1 MECHQAT
8 KKSDHYLKLHSEIGS
23 EIGSLLGMCQYKIGS
38 EITFRNK
45 SSLERNLQIG
55 FKDKKRNFGELG
67 AT

>member
-1 MECHQAT
+1 MVLMVVLLMKRTDKHI
-8 KKSDHYLKLHSEIGS
+8 LLVRNIHSE
-23 EIGSLLGMCQYKIGS
+23 MCQYKIGS